1 MAEITITIKIDGN
14 GVTVAQDS
22 QPGVRVIQTESQ
34 PQAADVYSL
43 VAKRRL
49 PRAYDDQK
57 GGQGPGDTTT

>member
-14 GVTVAQDS
+14 AVTVAQDS
-22 QPGVRVIQTESQ
+22 QPGVRVIQSQ
-34 PQAADVYSL
+34 PQAANVYSL

-57 GGQGPGDTTT
+57 GGEGPGDTTT